1 MTQPAAK
8 AAWRARLLTARRAR
22 PAAERAAAQAANADH
37 LLAALR
43 ELGGGRRLT
52 VCLYLPLPSEP
63 LAAGAPYLVAARG
76 HRVLVPVTTSGQPL
90 DWCVLPVAAGGRM
103 VGAANNDPVDAA
115 DGDAA
120 ADVHDAALVPG
131 PLGVLE
137 PAGPRLGPAA
147 LLGADVAVV
156 PALATDPAG
165 FRLGRGGGFYDRT
178 LALLPGSAPG
188 SAPEPDGAGTGS
200 ARAAGTGTHE
210 GGVMPGVP
218 RIAVLF
224 DGETDLPIPHEPHD
238 ARVSHVLTPAGGLR
252 RIG

>member
-22 PAAERAAAQAANADH
+22 PAPERAAAQAVNADH

-103 VGAANNDPVDAA
+103 VGAAPDSTDAAVDA
-115 DGDAA
+115 G
-120 ADVHDAALVPG
+120 DVHDAALVPG

-178 LALLPGSAPG
+178 LALLPGSAP
-188 SAPEPDGAGTGS
+188 EPDLAGAGA
-200 ARAAGTGTHE
+200 ARAAGTGPHE
-210 GGVMPGVP
+210 GGVIPGVP

-238 ARVSHVLTPAGGLR
+238 ARVSHVLTPARGLR